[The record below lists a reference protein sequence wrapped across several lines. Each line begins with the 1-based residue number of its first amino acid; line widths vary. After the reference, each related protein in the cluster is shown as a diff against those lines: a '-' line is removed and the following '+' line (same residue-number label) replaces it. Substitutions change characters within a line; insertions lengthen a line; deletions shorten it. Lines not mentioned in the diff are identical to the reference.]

1 VSATLIAIACGL
13 GAAACFGTGDF
24 LAQRLTH
31 RHGWLPAMFA
41 VQIASVAVLAGVAA
55 VWHGWPAPSARQ
67 VLDVAGLGLINTLG
81 MIGLYR
87 AFESGKLSLVSPIA
101 GSMGAFTVAFAWM
114 FGRSPPAIVALGL
127 LATIVGIVAASV
139 VVEHDPA
146 SEGAAGEA
154 AAGEAATN
162 GVGAPW
168 GATQPPRTNCLP
180 ARGARAT
187 SGREAADV
195 RLSLSRLW
203 GDIGAGLPAR
213 PSEARERTRSG
224 RRAARSKP
232 AVGGHNQLRGAL
244 GVGWA
249 LLSAIGF
256 GWVFFRL
263 GPASRAL
270 GSAWAIALLRVVAI
284 VALVL
289 LARPLRARLDAVW
302 RPEPEPDPSES
313 RTSPGPS
320 SRGRTL
326 AVACLDSAGMVVFAY
341 GSSRGGI
348 AGEIA
353 VVAVLAS
360 SFPLVTIA
368 LARIRLGEAL
378 RWWQWLGV
386 TLVLTGVAWVS
397 AFAGGT
403 GS

>member
-31 RHGWLPAMFA
+31 RHGWMPAMFA
-41 VQIASVAVLAGVAA
+41 VQIASVIVLAGVAL
-55 VWHGWPAPSARQ
+55 VWHGWPAASATQ

-101 GSMGAFTVAFAWM
+101 GSMGAFTIGFAWM
-114 FGRSPPAIVALGL
+114 FGRSPPAIVAVGL
-127 LATIVGIVAASV
+127 LAAIVGIVAASV
-139 VVEHDPA
+139 VVVEGERH
-146 SEGAAGEA
+146 EGA
-154 AAGEAATN
+154 
-162 GVGAPW
+162 
-168 GATQPPRTNCLP
+168 
-180 ARGARAT
+180 
-187 SGREAADV
+187 
-195 RLSLSRLW
+195 
-203 GDIGAGLPAR
+203 
-213 PSEARERTRSG
+213 
-224 RRAARSKP
+224 K
-232 AVGGHNQLRGAL
+232 LRGAL

-263 GPASRAL
+263 GPASVAL

-302 RPEPEPDPSES
+302 RPESERSSSAAKPEPE
-313 RTSPGPS
+313 RGPS

-326 AVACLDSAGMVVFAY
+326 AVACLDSAGMVTFAY
-341 GSSRGGI
+341 GSGRGAL

-368 LARIRLGEAL
+368 LARFTLGEAL
-378 RWWQWLGV
+378 RWWQWIGV
-386 TLVLTGVAWVS
+386 TLVVSGVAWVS
-397 AFAGGT
+397 AFAGAAGP
-403 GS
+403 

>member
-1 VSATLIAIACGL
+1 MPATLIAIACGL
-13 GAAACFGTGDF
+13 GAAACFGSGDF

-31 RHGWLPAMFA
+31 RHGWMPAMFA

-55 VWHGWPAPSARQ
+55 VWHGWPAASTRQ
-67 VLDVAGLGLINTLG
+67 VLDLAGLGLINTLG

-101 GSMGAFTVAFAWM
+101 GSMGAFTVAFAWL
-114 FGRSPPAIVALGL
+114 FGRSPPAIVAVGL
-127 LATIVGIVAASV
+127 VAAIVGIVAASV
-139 VVEHDPA
+139 VVDDDPR
-146 SEGAAGEA
+146 
-154 AAGEAATN
+154 
-162 GVGAPW
+162 AP
-168 GATQPPRTNCLP
+168 AKL
-180 ARGARAT
+180 
-187 SGREAADV
+187 GR
-195 RLSLSRLW
+195 
-203 GDIGAGLPAR
+203 
-213 PSEARERTRSG
+213 
-224 RRAARSKP
+224 
-232 AVGGHNQLRGAL
+232 AL

-263 GPASRAL
+263 GPASLAL

-302 RPEPEPDPSES
+302 RRDSASSEP
-313 RTSPGPS
+313 GS
-320 SRGRTL
+320 SRGRMF
-326 AVACLDSAGMVVFAY
+326 AVACLDSAGMVTFAY
-341 GSSRGGI
+341 GSSRGAL

-368 LARIRLGEAL
+368 LARISLGEAL

-386 TLVLTGVAWVS
+386 ALVLSGVAWVS
-397 AFAGGT
+397 AFAGT
-403 GS
+403 GP